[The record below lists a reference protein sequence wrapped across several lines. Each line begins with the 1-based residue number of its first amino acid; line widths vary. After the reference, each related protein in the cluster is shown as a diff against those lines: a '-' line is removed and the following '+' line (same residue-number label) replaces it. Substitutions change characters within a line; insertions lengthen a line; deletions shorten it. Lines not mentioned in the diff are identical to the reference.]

1 MAEKL
6 DGIMLVLFRFLDQR
20 LTANASLAAEAII
33 GSSESDAVRSAV
45 GQAEPGSGSRRRGGD
60 RRSRRSSTGEDGIE
74 TEPVAKL
81 LQVLFLLRVG

>member
-20 LTANASLAAEAII
+20 LTAEAIP
-33 GSSESDAVRSAV
+33 GSSESDVVWSAV
-45 GQAEPGSGSRRRGGD
+45 GQDELESGSRRRGGD
-60 RRSRRSSTGEDGIE
+60 RRSRRSSTGEEGIE

-81 LQVLFLLRVG
+81 LQVTLTLLICLT